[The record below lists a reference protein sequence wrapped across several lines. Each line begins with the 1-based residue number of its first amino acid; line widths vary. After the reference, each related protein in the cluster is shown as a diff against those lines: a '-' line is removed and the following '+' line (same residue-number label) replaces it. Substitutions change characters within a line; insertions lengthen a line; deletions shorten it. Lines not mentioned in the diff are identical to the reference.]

1 MAKLITT
8 GIKGLFTAFKKANK
22 EYDQA
27 LKAFH
32 KQNPGAKTGDK
43 ALQKKYDDAFKA
55 RAKYDEAK
63 IKRDLDQKLEN
74 PSRAEAKL
82 YRDKNLAKKRE
93 IAKSK
98 ERRSIAK
105 NKPGAKKLRKKV
117 RAGAAITGGAAT
129 AGALALRKEKPQKK
143 NAGGMVTKWQRKWS

>member
-43 ALQKKYDDAFKA
+43 ALQKKYDDAFKELLYA
-55 RAKYDEAK
+55 VESIIPR
-63 IKRDLDQKLEN
+63 IKGRLN
-74 PSRAEAKL
+74 
-82 YRDKNLAKKRE
+82 
-93 IAKSK
+93 
-98 ERRSIAK
+98 
-105 NKPGAKKLRKKV
+105 
-117 RAGAAITGGAAT
+117 
-129 AGALALRKEKPQKK
+129 
-143 NAGGMVTKWQRKWS
+143 